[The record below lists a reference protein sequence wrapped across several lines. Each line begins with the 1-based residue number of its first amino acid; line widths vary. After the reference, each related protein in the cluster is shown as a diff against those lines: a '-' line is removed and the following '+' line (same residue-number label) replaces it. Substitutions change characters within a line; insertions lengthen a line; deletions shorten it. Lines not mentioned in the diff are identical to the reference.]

1 MEAVLLQ
8 ECVTALLAVSRVEN
22 VSLAMSQIPAAQ
34 LEIACVSIKNLAM
47 PPAPAPCLN
56 SSMHMHSHIYT
67 HMHTQNS
74 LSAVITISFE
84 QESYAVVEGS
94 SQQLQVCAH
103 TTDRIKREQHLTVN
117 AVITQAVGA
126 TQGTTIMQSLRL
138 TFKQLTKLMTLG
150 QFNRTFRFLD

>member
-8 ECVTALLAVSRVEN
+8 ECATAPLMVSRVEN
-22 VSLAMSQIPAAQ
+22 VSLAMSQIPAA
-34 LEIACVSIKNLAM
+34 LPEIAYVSLKKSCPLHTCTPI
-47 PPAPAPCLN
+47 
-56 SSMHMHSHIYT
+56 IYYI

-84 QESYAVVEGS
+84 QESYTAVEGS

-103 TTDRIKREQHLTVN
+103 TTDRIKREQNLTVN

-126 TQGTTIMQSLRL
+126 TQGIIIYL
-138 TFKQLTKLMTLG
+138 
-150 QFNRTFRFLD
+150 